1 MRIATIYDFHGTLAD
16 VSPIL
21 PLVEQKKYDE
31 FYEASLS
38 CTPIHP
44 TVLAARQ
51 SRQDEHVNFL
61 LTGMPRRY
69 ESGLKAWLKFH
80 QVPIDHIYMRE
91 PSDGY
96 KKDFLIK
103 RRMYND
109 LVSRGYYVVRA
120 WEDSPGVVDL
130 WKSLGIDHV
139 EVIPREIIA
148 TGARFDTGAATA

>member
-21 PLVEQKKYDE
+21 PLVQGKKYDE

-38 CTPIHP
+38 CNPIQP
-44 TVLAARQ
+44 TVLAARRSQ
-51 SRQDEHVNFL
+51 QEDHVNLL

-69 ESGLKAWLKFH
+69 ESGLRSWLKFH
-80 QVPIDHIYMRE
+80 EVPIHVLYMRE
-91 PSDGY
+91 LTDRY
-96 KKDFLIK
+96 NKDFVVK

-109 LVSRGYYVVRA
+109 LVGRGFYVVRA
-120 WEDSPGVVDL
+120 WEDSPGVIDL

-139 EVIPREIIA
+139 EVVPRVCIE
-148 TGARFDTGAATA
+148 TSQVDTDAATS